1 MLESAFAIGI
11 VVSGIR
17 LSTPVLFASLGELIA
32 ERSGVLNLGVEGMM
46 VMGALE
52 RTLPEISLLD

>member
-17 LSTPVLFASLGELIA
+17 LSTPVLFASLGDMIA
-32 ERSGVLNLGVEGMM
+32 ERSGV
-46 VMGALE
+46 
-52 RTLPEISLLD
+52 